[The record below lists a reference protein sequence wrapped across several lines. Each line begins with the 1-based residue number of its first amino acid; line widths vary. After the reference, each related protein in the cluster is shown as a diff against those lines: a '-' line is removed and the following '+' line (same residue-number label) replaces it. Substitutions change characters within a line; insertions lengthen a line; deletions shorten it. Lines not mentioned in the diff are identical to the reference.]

1 MAVTLARSP
10 QIFTHPQLTT
20 AESLKLVISI
30 DGSDRYTIVKNF
42 TNGWVVIEYAELVRD
57 YIEIKYDNVS
67 TWSAKVFTIYTTY
80 DGLDGTGTILENGVV
95 ADSLF
100 FSDGYGYF
108 EEGTGPSA
116 DGLMQTN
123 TTIYKLGDAKI
134 RIPIDRNSVD
144 TVTYVY
150 EGEVVSTQTITASTT
165 QAFQYVGEN
174 IISFQERVEDEGGA
188 YESTFCIREFLDE
201 FEINAVDEI
210 IVMQP
215 NNQVTRVKVV
225 TVEEC
230 KYEPLQLSFVNKFGA
245 IQDVW
250 FFKKSI
256 ESLKT
261 NSEDFNR
268 VDLSTTGIYNTL
280 NHTKKV
286 FNVTSNKSIKLNT
299 GYVDESY
306 NSIMQE
312 LMQSEY
318 VWIKQDNEVLPVNV
332 DKNSLTFKTSVN
344 DKLVDYSIDLD
355 YSFNAINN
363 IR

>member
-10 QIFTHPQLTT
+10 QTFIYPQLTT
-20 AESLKLVISI
+20 AKSLKLIINI
-30 DGSDRYTIVKNF
+30 DGGDRYTITKNF
-42 TNGWVVIEYAELVRD
+42 VNGWVAIEYAELVRD
-57 YIEIKYDNVS
+57 YIEIKYNSVS
-67 TWSAKVFTIYTTY
+67 TWSAKVITNYITY
-80 DGLDGTGTILENGVV
+80 DGLNATGSVLEDVTSTGN
-95 ADSLF
+95 F
-100 FSDGYGYF
+100 WSDGYGYF
-108 EEGTGPSA
+108 EEGTSPA
-116 DGLMQTN
+116 ANGLMQTN
-123 TTIYKLGDAKI
+123 TTIYKLGDAEI

-144 TVTYVY
+144 RVTYIY
-150 EGEVVSTQTITASTT
+150 QGDVVSTEAITTSTT

-174 IISFQERVEDEGGA
+174 IISFQERVEDDGGT

-210 IVMQP
+210 IVTQT
-215 NNQVTRVKVV
+215 NGQVKRIKVI

-256 ESLKT
+256 KSLKT
-261 NSEDFNR
+261 KSEDFNR
-268 VDLSTTGIYNTL
+268 VDLSFTGSYNTL
-280 NHTKKV
+280 DHTKKV